1 MPKNIKG
8 GNKTKKGKNTRK
20 VQPLVLASV
29 DTKYAVIVGN
39 LGNGRC
45 SLNIVGKLGIEG
57 PAQGYI
63 RGCVRRAKFVKDDL
77 VLCGIREFGTNK
89 EIKEVDII
97 LKYTL
102 DHYNQL
108 VYMSEI
114 KSLGIMIDED
124 DCGID
129 FNNDSDPESDQEL
142 DSESDPNKE
151 VEINDETEDD
161 NLLES
166 DRKIKL
172 STQKKLDKI
181 SLNGKKSKAIAN
193 VQRDMKKKNQ
203 IFDIMN
209 TQIDNFK
216 FDDI

>member
-8 GNKTKKGKNTRK
+8 GNKTKKGKNTVK
-20 VQPLVLASV
+20 VQPLVLAST
-29 DTKYAVIVGN
+29 DTKYAVVVGN

-45 SLNIVGKLGIEG
+45 NLNIVGKQGIEG

-108 VYMSEI
+108 VYM
-114 KSLGIMIDED
+114 G
-124 DCGID
+124 
-129 FNNDSDPESDQEL
+129 
-142 DSESDPNKE
+142 
-151 VEINDETEDD
+151 
-161 NLLES
+161 
-166 DRKIKL
+166 
-172 STQKKLDKI
+172 
-181 SLNGKKSKAIAN
+181 
-193 VQRDMKKKNQ
+193 
-203 IFDIMN
+203 
-209 TQIDNFK
+209 
-216 FDDI
+216 

>member
-20 VQPLVLASV
+20 VQPLVLASK
-29 DTKYAVIVGN
+29 DTKYAVVLGN

-45 SLNIVGKLGIEG
+45 NLNIVGKIGVEG

-89 EIKEVDII
+89 DIKEVDII
-97 LKYTL
+97 LKYSL

-108 VYMSEI
+108 VYMGEI
-114 KSLGIMIDED
+114 KSLGIKQDEE

-129 FNNDSDPESDQEL
+129 FNNDSESDNEIEDSDEDNNETNNEDENSEL
-142 DSESDPNKE
+142 ADLSEE
-151 VEINDETEDD
+151 
-161 NLLES
+161 
-166 DRKIKL
+166 RKVKI
-172 STQKKLDKI
+172 SVQKKLDKI
-181 SLNGKKSKAIAN
+181 PLNGKKAKALAN
-193 VQRDMKKKNQ
+193 VKRDLKKNNEL
-203 IFDIMN
+203 FDIMN
-209 TQIDNFK
+209 TKVDSFSFN
-216 FDDI
+216 DI